1 MCAIRGPIMVAMKP
15 LQQLRFDN
23 SYARLPE
30 PFHSRQAPTPFS
42 SARVTAFNLRAA
54 RLLDLDPAEATNP
67 AFVAALTGAAPLSG
81 ADPVAMCYSGHQFG
95 HYVPRLGDG
104 RAVLLG
110 EVLGEDG
117 LRWDLHLKGAG
128 PTLYSRSG
136 DGRAVLRSTIREYL
150 CSEAMHS
157 LDIPSSRALCII
169 ASDDEV
175 YRERIETGAM
185 LLRMAPS
192 HVRFGSFEY
201 FYYQNRFEDLKRLA
215 DYVIDLHF
223 PVLRNERD
231 PYAALLAQVIER
243 TAHLIARWQAV
254 GFAHGVMNSDN
265 MAILGFT
272 LDYGPFGFLD
282 TYEPG
287 YICNHSDHQG
297 RYAFDQQPGIGLFN
311 LSCLAQAML
320 PLLDAADPEGAAEQA
335 RTLLQDYEP
344 ALLREFA
351 HRMGAKLGLRTAD
364 DDDGALISDLLQLM
378 AEQRI
383 DYTLFFRRLCA
394 FEASPSAQSAAAAD
408 LFPDPAAF
416 EQWAQ
421 RYRQR
426 LLREHSDDCE
436 RRTAMLRTNPK
447 FVLRNYMAQIAIERA
462 ERGDFSETE
471 TLLRLLQT
479 PFDEHP
485 ENEHYAGPPPE
496 WAQGIEVSCSS

>member
-1 MCAIRGPIMVAMKP
+1 MRGVRGPIMVDMKS

-30 PFHSRQAPTPFS
+30 PFHSRQAPTPFTR
-42 SARVTAFNLRAA
+42 AQVTAFNPQAA

-67 AFVAALTGAAPLSG
+67 AFVAALTGAATLSG
-81 ADPVAMCYSGHQFG
+81 SDPVAMCYSGHQFG

-104 RAVLLG
+104 RAILLG

-157 LDIPSSRALCII
+157 LDIPSSRALCVI

-185 LLRMAPS
+185 LVRMAPS

-201 FYYQNRFEDLKRLA
+201 FYYQNRFDDLQLLA

-223 PVLRNERD
+223 PALRDERD
-231 PYAALLAQVIER
+231 PYAALLSEIIER
-243 TAHLIARWQAV
+243 TARLIARWQAV

-282 TYEPG
+282 AYEPG

-320 PLLDAADPEGAAEQA
+320 PLLDDADPEGAAEQA

-351 HRMGAKLGLRTAD
+351 QRMGAKLGLRTEQ
-364 DDDGALISDLLQLM
+364 DGDRALIADLLQML
-378 AEQRI
+378 AAQRI
-383 DYTLFFRRLCA
+383 DYTLFFRRLCE
-394 FEASPSAQSAAAAD
+394 FEASASAQSTAVAD
-408 LFPDPAAF
+408 LFQDPAAF
-416 EQWAQ
+416 EPWAQ

-426 LLREHSDDCE
+426 LLREHSDDRA
-436 RRTAMLRTNPK
+436 RRAAMLRTNPK
-447 FVLRNYMAQIAIERA
+447 FVLRNYMAQIAIEHA

-471 TLLRLLQT
+471 TLLSLLQT

-485 ENEHYAGPPPE
+485 GYEHYAGPPPE
-496 WAQGIEVSCSS
+496 WAHEIEVSCSS